1 MEAPLP
7 GAPAG
12 SGQYRR
18 ESTGD
23 QINTQKKGKSHN
35 KRIACNSQT
44 AHICK
49 HLDCPQ
55 RNSLVSQGF
64 FKLEKSTQS
73 FPCHQAEL
81 FWECVLCREVT

>member
-12 SGQYRR
+12 SGPYRR

-35 KRIACNSQT
+35 ERRAWNSQT
-44 AHICK
+44 AHCCK
-49 HLDCPQ
+49 HLDGPE
-55 RNSLVSQGF
+55 RTSLVSQGF
-64 FKLEKSTQS
+64 FKLEKTHKVSHVTRPS
-73 FPCHQAEL
+73 CSGNVCCAEK
-81 FWECVLCREVT
+81 